1 MTWVRTRFGRPVI
14 LFHWTAGIAGI
25 LLLFACT
32 LDPPFHE
39 TETSLA
45 PLMIFLALHF
55 AASFLHFQFT
65 RLQIVVTFESAFTT
79 AALLLL
85 GALPAVWIAVA
96 AVILGSL
103 KRVFQRR
110 LVLHKKTP
118 MEYDLGSIVFN
129 AGMTATMWLIAAT
142 VYFLVMNAPIPLVE
156 LNGHVVLS
164 ILAMYACLS
173 VINVIALYLSNFLQ
187 AQNASVFFRQAFFP
201 AFLTEIAMIPYGIL
215 MALTYTRM
223 GIWAF
228 GFLAA
233 TLLLSNLILRNISLI
248 RRDQEEK
255 LRQLTGLN
263 RISSRISSLRSEQA
277 VLQLLHSEVHALI
290 DSDAMFVAVAENDGV
305 SFRFLTLENS
315 ALAALAQ
322 HVWRDGQV
330 LLIQDSTRQG
340 REIFKHKQDG
350 TGIRSC
356 LVVPIRTV
364 NRTHGILGLTSSET
378 GTFHEA
384 HIPVLMM
391 IAGETALAFENSRL
405 YNDLTDKV
413 GELERLNKELRQL
426 DRMKSEFLANVS
438 HELRTPLTTIKGY
451 VDYMI
456 REKMGPVTPA
466 QNEGLVIAQR
476 NILRL
481 QRLINDLIDYTRL
494 EFKRPPLSL
503 AAFSFDLVWNQVYK
517 EYAETIAQ
525 KKLSLHVMIPP
536 NLPLIFADTQLITQ
550 ALSSLISNA
559 LKFTQESGII
569 WVEARTLEQSSQF
582 YDPETY
588 RSHCVLESLVP
599 LEISIRDNG
608 VGIPQENQI
617 KIFDKFYQ
625 VDSSHTRRYG
635 GTGLGLA
642 IVKTVME
649 AHGTRVQV
657 HSNPE
662 EGSTFSF
669 VIAGIQATDVTDSV
683 KTAQVANHH
692 RPKYVT

>member
-32 LDPPFHE
+32 LDPPFPE
-39 TETSLA
+39 TETSLV
-45 PLMIFLALHF
+45 PLLIFLGLHF
-55 AASFLHFQFT
+55 VASFLHFQFT

-96 AVILGSL
+96 AVVLGSL

-118 MEYDLGSIVFN
+118 LEYDLGIIVFN
-129 AGMTATMWLIAAT
+129 AGMTATMWLIAAA
-142 VYFLVMNAPIPLVE
+142 VYFLAMNADIPLVE
-156 LNGHVVLS
+156 LNADIFVS

-173 VINVIALYLSNFLQ
+173 IINVIALYTSNFLQ
-187 AQNASVFFRQAFFP
+187 GQDASVFFRQAFFP

-233 TLLLSNLILRNISLI
+233 TLLLSNLLLRNMSLI

-255 LRQLTGLN
+255 LRQLTGVN
-263 RISSRISSLRSEQA
+263 RISSKISSLRQEQA
-277 VLQLLHSEVHALI
+277 VLQLLYSEVPGFI
-290 DSDAMFVAVAENDGV
+290 DSEGMFVAVAENDGT

-315 ALAALAQ
+315 ALASLAQ

-330 LLIQDSTRQG
+330 LLIQDTSRHHKDA
-340 REIFKHKQDG
+340 FKQKLDG

-364 NRTHGILGLTSSET
+364 NHTHGILGLTSSET
-378 GTFHEA
+378 GAFNET

-391 IAGETALAFENSRL
+391 IAGETALALENTRL
-405 YNDLTDKV
+405 YSDLTDKV

-451 VDYMI
+451 VEYMM
-456 REKMGPVTPA
+456 REKMGPVTSA
-466 QNEGLVIAQR
+466 QNEGLIIAQR

-503 AAFSFDLVWNQVYK
+503 AIFSFDQIWNQVYK

-525 KKLSLHVMIPP
+525 KKLSLHIMIPA
-536 NLPLIFADTQLITQ
+536 NLPLIFADTQLLTQ

-559 LKFTQESGII
+559 LKFTQEGGII
-569 WVEARTLEQSSQF
+569 WIEARKLEHATQF
-582 YDPETY
+582 YDPDIY
-588 RSHCVLESLVP
+588 RSHCELGTLVP

-608 VGIPQENQI
+608 VGIPAEQQI

-649 AHGTRVQV
+649 AHGTKVQV

-662 EGSTFSF
+662 EGSAFTF
-669 VIAGIQATDVTDSV
+669 VIAGMQPADVSDTL
-683 KTAQVANHH
+683 KAGQVASHQ